1 MGILNGLRKK
11 AALGAAALTLLGGV
25 LHFAF
30 KAENAAW
37 AEAPKWESMGVPDTS
52 GGLVVD
58 PHLMNL
64 NKLQVFFGCSNP
76 NNKIKAP
83 EFAFSVSDDGKK
95 WTDVKSPFFGYNMPG
110 VRKVSCALAKKT
122 VGIIFQHNIVDQG
135 PNAFEVM
142 YAYSGDSGWSFSK
155 PAVCDS
161 FVSDSVSETAV
172 NIAGVSGRK
181 PALCFGWLAEGFKV
195 KAALFDPTLRADRPR
210 ANNLGRYAAGG
221 ERIEMGGEENGG
233 FVCVWNDGSGLLSSY
248 IKPLIGT
255 NEEPVKVA
263 SGKFGLNFS
272 VSNNGSGRHALLVY
286 DLPRLRKGENAR
298 RQVRLWK
305 DGGWQNVEAAPPAKG
320 EAPLGASLS
329 SCQDKDGSLYV
340 ASLSKDGQTI
350 YYSALK
356 DGRFSEPEAAMKLK
370 PLIGCTGFSIAVLND
385 YVYIYASQGPS
396 CQLVRRRI

>member
-1 MGILNGLRKK
+1 MSVFNNFKKK
-11 AALGAAALTLLGGV
+11 AAAGAAALAVLGGL
-25 LHFAF
+25 LHFSF
-30 KAENAAW
+30 DTENAAW
-37 AEAPKWESMGVPDTS
+37 AEGGRWESMNVPDTE

-76 NNKIKAP
+76 KNKIKAP
-83 EFAFSVSDDGKK
+83 EFAFSVSDDGNS

-110 VRKVSCALAKKT
+110 VRKVSCGLAKKT
-122 VGIIFQHNIVDQG
+122 IGIIFQHNIVDQG

-142 YAYSGDSGWSFSK
+142 YSISGDSGWSFSK

-161 FVSDSVSETAV
+161 YVSDNPSGGAV

-195 KAALFDPTLRADRPR
+195 KAALFDPSMRADRPR
-210 ANNLGRYAAGG
+210 ACNLGRYTTGG
-221 ERIEMGGEENGG
+221 ERVEMGGEENGG

-255 NEEPVKVA
+255 NDDPVKIA

-286 DLPRLRKGENAR
+286 DLPRLRKGENTR

-305 DGGWQNVEAAPPAKG
+305 DGEWQTVAAAAPAKG
-320 EAPLGASLS
+320 EAPLGSSLN
-329 SCQDKDGSLYV
+329 SCQDKDGNLYV
-340 ASLSKDGQTI
+340 ASLSRDGETI
-350 YYSALK
+350 YYSTLR
-356 DGRFSEPEAAMKLK
+356 DGRFSDPEAAMKLK
-370 PLIGCTGFSIAVLND
+370 PVIGCTGFSISVLNG
-385 YVYIYASQGPS
+385 YAYIFASQGPN
-396 CQLVRRRI
+396 CQMVRRKI